1 MSKHEFNVF
10 GLPTHELPLFQEK
23 TGRDWVDYGYDNLYG
38 SYLRDLYLGSSI
50 QAAVVNGVSEM
61 IYGEGLEA
69 TDRDEKPDQWLKTQ
83 KLFENSDEDILR
95 QLCFDLKLY
104 GQCYVQV
111 IWNRVRTEVAEL
123 RFLPAHTVRS
133 GIADAQGKIDCYY
146 VSPDWSRMREPR
158 YAPVKYPAL
167 DLEDRTE
174 AAVVYQIKAYQPG
187 IFYYGLP
194 DYVGATNY
202 VELDR
207 EISTFH
213 LNNIKNGLFPS
224 MLLSFNNGV
233 PTDEERRTIERHVND
248 KFSGSG
254 NAGRLLIS
262 FNDGSD
268 SAPQLT
274 PVNPNDNDGMYEF
287 LAKECTTKIL
297 AGHRVTSPLL
307 FGIRGDGSGFGNN
320 AEELRDSFSLFQNT
334 VIKPYQR
341 TLLDGLQVVF
351 NVNGIDLDFYFET
364 LKPAD
369 FIDVG
374 AVKAQ
379 GEDEQEKEGVEGVP
393 QVIPSVDGID
403 PAVVDSEIAE
413 SAAEAQASYNGAQI
427 AAALD
432 ILVKVKEGILTAR
445 QAVLFLV
452 QFLNF
457 EEADAKALFE
467 GQVSL
472 FSLASAE
479 LQDAVADLLIALGE
493 DEDEEYELID
503 EREYDEAMEAQLDA
517 LWTFARVPSSNP
529 AGKSD
534 QDTDLIKVRYAYAP
548 DTADSKS
555 REFCKKMVAAG
566 KVYRKEDIEGA
577 SQRAV
582 NPGWG
587 PGGADTYDL
596 LKYKGGGSCRH
607 FWQRRTYLK
616 KNNKRVSVN
625 EAQRII
631 RAAGPD
637 AERLKPQDPLVA
649 KRPRDMVNRGFLEP
663 RDFTTPR

>member
-10 GLPTHELPLFQEK
+10 GLPTHELPLFTEK
-23 TGRDWVDYGYDNLYG
+23 TGRDWVDYGFDNRYG
-38 SYLRDLYLGSSI
+38 DYLRDLYLGSSI

-61 IYGEGLEA
+61 IYGDGLDA
-69 TDRDEKPDQWLKTQ
+69 TDREEKPEQWLKTQ
-83 KLFENSDEDILR
+83 KLLENSDENIMR

-104 GQCYVQV
+104 GQCYVQI

-123 RFLPAHTVRS
+123 RFLPAHTVRT
-133 GIADAQGKIDCYY
+133 GVADAQGRVDCYY

-158 YAPVKYPAL
+158 FAPVKYPAL
-167 DLEDRTE
+167 DLEDRSD

-207 EISTFH
+207 EISSFH
-213 LNNIKNGLFPS
+213 LNNIRNGLFPS

-297 AGHRVTSPLL
+297 AGHRITSPLL

-320 AEELRDSFSLFQNT
+320 AEELRDAFSLFQNT
-334 VIKPYQR
+334 VVKPYQR

-351 NVNGIDLDFYFET
+351 SINGIDLDFYFKT

-369 FIDVG
+369 FIDVE
-374 AVKAQ
+374 AVKVQ
-379 GEDEQEKEGVEGVP
+379 TVDDQEKEGIEQEFSATDVEL
-393 QVIPSVDGID
+393 
-403 PAVVDSEIAE
+403 SE
-413 SAAEAQASYNGAQI
+413 AAEW
-427 AAALD
+427 
-432 ILVKVKEGILTAR
+432 
-445 QAVLFLV
+445 
-452 QFLNF
+452 
-457 EEADAKALFE
+457 
-467 GQVSL
+467 
-472 FSLASAE
+472 
-479 LQDAVADLLIALGE
+479 LIALGE

-503 EREYDEAMEAQLDA
+503 EREVDYEREQEFDA

-529 AGKSD
+529 AGKSE
-534 QDTDLIKVRYAYAP
+534 QDTDLIKVRYSYAGSQP
-548 DTADSKS
+548 DNKS
-555 REFCKKMVAAG
+555 RQFCRKMMNAK
-566 KVYRKEDIEGA
+566 KVYRKEDILGA
-577 SQRAV
+577 SNRAV

-587 PGGADTYDL
+587 PEGANTYNL
-596 LKYKGGGSCRH
+596 FYWKGGGSCRH
-607 FWQRRTYLK
+607 FWSRRTYLK
-616 KNNKRVSVN
+616 KNNKKVSVN
-625 EAQRII
+625 QAQKII

-637 AERLKPQDPLVA
+637 AETA
-649 KRPRDMVNRGFLEP
+649 
-663 RDFTTPR
+663 TA

>member
-10 GLPTHELPLFQEK
+10 GLPTHELPLFTEK
-23 TGRDWVDYGYDNLYG
+23 TGRDWVDYGFDNQYG
-38 SYLRDLYLGSSI
+38 DYLRDLYLGSSI

-61 IYGEGLEA
+61 IYGDGLDA
-69 TDRDEKPDQWLKTQ
+69 TDREEQPEQWLKTQ
-83 KLFENSDEDILR
+83 KLLENSDDDIMR

-123 RFLPAHTVRS
+123 RFLPAHTVRT
-133 GIADAQGKIDCYY
+133 GIADSQGRVDCYY

-158 YAPVKYPAL
+158 FAPVKYPAL
-167 DLEDRTE
+167 DLEDRSE

-207 EISTFH
+207 EISSFH
-213 LNNIKNGLFPS
+213 LNNIRNGLFPS

-320 AEELRDSFSLFQNT
+320 AEELRDAFSLFQNT

-341 TLLDGLQVVF
+341 TLLDGLQVIF
-351 NVNGIDLDFYFET
+351 NVNGINLDFYFKT

-369 FIDVG
+369 FIDVE

-379 GEDEQEKEGVEGVP
+379 TVDEQEKEGIE
-393 QVIPSVDGID
+393 QELSATERDLN
-403 PAVVDSEIAE
+403 PAADWL
-413 SAAEAQASYNGAQI
+413 
-427 AAALD
+427 LD
-432 ILVKVKEGILTAR
+432 R
-445 QAVLFLV
+445 
-452 QFLNF
+452 
-457 EEADAKALFE
+457 
-467 GQVSL
+467 
-472 FSLASAE
+472 
-479 LQDAVADLLIALGE
+479 GE

-503 EREYDEAMEAQLDA
+503 AREYDEATEAQLDA
-517 LWTFARVPSSNP
+517 LWTFARVIIPKGPRPTSGTSEM
-529 AGKSD
+529 
-534 QDTDLIKVRYAYAP
+534 DTDLIKVRYKYAP

-555 REFCKKMVAAG
+555 REFCRKMVSAG
-566 KVYRKEDIEGA
+566 RIYRKEDIEA
-577 SQRAV
+577 AFNRAV

-587 PGGADTYDL
+587 PGGANTYDL

-616 KNNKRVSVN
+616 KNNKAIDVN
-625 EAQRII
+625 EAKRII

-637 AERLKPQDPLVA
+637 AERLKPQDPQVA
-649 KRPRDMVNRGFLEP
+649 QRPRDMVNRGFLEP

>member
-10 GLPTHELPLFQEK
+10 GLPTHELPLFTEK
-23 TGRDWVDYGYDNLYG
+23 TGRDWVDYGFDNQYG
-38 SYLRDLYLGSSI
+38 DYLRDLYLGSSI

-61 IYGEGLEA
+61 IYGDGLDA
-69 TDRDEKPDQWLKTQ
+69 TDREEQPEQWLKTQ
-83 KLFENSDEDILR
+83 KLLENSDDDIMR

-123 RFLPAHTVRS
+123 RFLPAHTVRT
-133 GIADAQGKIDCYY
+133 GIADSQGRVDCYY

-158 YAPVKYPAL
+158 FAPVKYPAL
-167 DLEDRTE
+167 DLEDRSE

-207 EISTFH
+207 EISSFH
-213 LNNIKNGLFPS
+213 LNNIRNGLFPS

-320 AEELRDSFSLFQNT
+320 AEELRDAFSLFQNT

-341 TLLDGLQVVF
+341 TLLDGLQVIF
-351 NVNGIDLDFYFET
+351 NVNGINLDFYFKT

-369 FIDVG
+369 FIDVE

-379 GEDEQEKEGVEGVP
+379 TVDDQEKEGIE
-393 QVIPSVDGID
+393 QEFSATERDLN
-403 PAVVDSEIAE
+403 PAADWL
-413 SAAEAQASYNGAQI
+413 
-427 AAALD
+427 LD
-432 ILVKVKEGILTAR
+432 R
-445 QAVLFLV
+445 
-452 QFLNF
+452 
-457 EEADAKALFE
+457 
-467 GQVSL
+467 
-472 FSLASAE
+472 
-479 LQDAVADLLIALGE
+479 GE

-503 EREYDEAMEAQLDA
+503 EREVDYDREKEFDA

-529 AGKSD
+529 AGKSE
-534 QDTDLIKVRYAYAP
+534 QDTDLIKVRYSYAGSQP
-548 DTADSKS
+548 DDKS
-555 REFCKKMVAAG
+555 RQFCRKMMNAK
-566 KVYRKEDIEGA
+566 KVYRKEDILGA
-577 SQRAV
+577 SNRAV

-587 PGGADTYDL
+587 PEGANTYNL
-596 LKYKGGGSCRH
+596 FFYKGGGSCRH
-607 FWQRRTYLK
+607 FWSRRTYLK
-616 KNNKRVSVN
+616 KNNKKVSVN
-625 EAQRII
+625 QAQKII

-637 AERLKPQDPLVA
+637 AQRLQPNDPKVA
-649 KRPRDMVNRGFLEP
+649 QRPRDMVNRGFLEP

>member
-10 GLPTHELPLFQEK
+10 GLPTHELPLFTEK
-23 TGRDWVDYGYDNLYG
+23 TGRDWVDYGFDNQYG
-38 SYLRDLYLGSSI
+38 DYLRDLYLGSSI

-61 IYGEGLEA
+61 IYGDGLDA
-69 TDRDEKPDQWLKTQ
+69 TDREEQPEQWLKTQ
-83 KLFENSDEDILR
+83 KLLENSDDDIMR

-123 RFLPAHTVRS
+123 RFLPAHTVRT
-133 GIADAQGKIDCYY
+133 GIADSQGRVDCYY

-158 YAPVKYPAL
+158 FAPVKYPAL
-167 DLEDRTE
+167 DLEDRSE

-207 EISTFH
+207 EISSFH
-213 LNNIKNGLFPS
+213 LNNIRNGLFPS

-320 AEELRDSFSLFQNT
+320 AEELRDAFSLFQNT

-341 TLLDGLQVVF
+341 TLLDGLQVIF
-351 NVNGIDLDFYFET
+351 NVNGINLDFYFKT

-369 FIDVG
+369 FIDVE

-379 GEDEQEKEGVEGVP
+379 TVDDQEKEGIE
-393 QVIPSVDGID
+393 QELSATERDLN
-403 PAVVDSEIAE
+403 PAADWL
-413 SAAEAQASYNGAQI
+413 
-427 AAALD
+427 LD
-432 ILVKVKEGILTAR
+432 R
-445 QAVLFLV
+445 
-452 QFLNF
+452 
-457 EEADAKALFE
+457 
-467 GQVSL
+467 
-472 FSLASAE
+472 
-479 LQDAVADLLIALGE
+479 GE

-503 EREYDEAMEAQLDA
+503 EREVDYEREKEFDA

-529 AGKSD
+529 AGKSE
-534 QDTDLIKVRYAYAP
+534 QDTDLIKVRYSYAGSQP
-548 DTADSKS
+548 DNKS
-555 REFCKKMVAAG
+555 RQFCRKMMNAK
-566 KVYRKEDIEGA
+566 KVYRKEDILGA
-577 SQRAV
+577 SNRAV

-587 PGGADTYDL
+587 PEGANTYNL
-596 LKYKGGGSCRH
+596 FFYKGGGSCRH
-607 FWQRRTYLK
+607 FWSRRTYLK
-616 KNNKRVSVN
+616 KNNKKVSVN
-625 EAQRII
+625 QAQKII

-637 AERLKPQDPLVA
+637 AERLQPNDPKVA
-649 KRPRDMVNRGFLEP
+649 QRPRDMVNRGFLEP

>member
-10 GLPTHELPLFQEK
+10 GLPTHELPLFTEK
-23 TGRDWVDYGYDNLYG
+23 TGRDWVDYGFDNQYG
-38 SYLRDLYLGSSI
+38 DYLRDLYLGSSI

-61 IYGEGLEA
+61 IYGDGLDA
-69 TDRDEKPDQWLKTQ
+69 TDREEKPDQWLKTQ
-83 KLFENSDEDILR
+83 KLLENSDDDIMR

-123 RFLPAHTVRS
+123 RFLPAHTVRT
-133 GIADAQGKIDCYY
+133 GIADSQGRVDCYY

-158 YAPVKYPAL
+158 FAPVKYPAL
-167 DLEDRTE
+167 DLEDRSE

-207 EISTFH
+207 EISSFH
-213 LNNIKNGLFPS
+213 LNNIRNGLFPS

-297 AGHRVTSPLL
+297 AGHRITSPLL

-320 AEELRDSFSLFQNT
+320 AEELRDAFSLFQNT

-341 TLLDGLQVVF
+341 TLLDGLQVIF
-351 NVNGIDLDFYFET
+351 NVNGIDLDFYFKT

-369 FIDVG
+369 FIDVE
-374 AVKAQ
+374 AVKVQ
-379 GEDEQEKEGVEGVP
+379 TVDEQEKEGIE
-393 QVIPSVDGID
+393 QEFSATERDLN
-403 PAVVDSEIAE
+403 PAADWL
-413 SAAEAQASYNGAQI
+413 
-427 AAALD
+427 LD
-432 ILVKVKEGILTAR
+432 R
-445 QAVLFLV
+445 
-452 QFLNF
+452 
-457 EEADAKALFE
+457 
-467 GQVSL
+467 
-472 FSLASAE
+472 
-479 LQDAVADLLIALGE
+479 GE
-493 DEDEEYELID
+493 DEDEDYELID
-503 EREYDEAMEAQLDA
+503 ERKVDYDREQEFDA

-529 AGKSD
+529 AGKSS
-534 QDTDLIKVRYAYAP
+534 QDTDLIKVRYSYAGSQP
-548 DTADSKS
+548 DAKS
-555 REFCKKMVAAG
+555 RQFCRKMMNAK
-566 KVYRKEDIEGA
+566 KVYRKEDILGA
-577 SQRAV
+577 SNRAV

-587 PGGADTYDL
+587 PEGANTYNL
-596 LKYKGGGSCRH
+596 FFYKGGGSCRH
-607 FWQRRTYLK
+607 FWSRRTYLK
-616 KNNKRVSVN
+616 KNNKKVSVN
-625 EAQRII
+625 QAKKII

-637 AERLKPQDPLVA
+637 AERLQPNDPKVA
-649 KRPRDMVNRGFLEP
+649 QRPRDMVNRGFLEP

>member
-10 GLPTHELPLFQEK
+10 GLPSHELPLFQEK
-23 TGRDWVDYGYDNLYG
+23 TGRDWVDYGFDNLYG
-38 SYLRDLYLGSSI
+38 DYLRDLYLGSSI
-50 QAAVVNGVSEM
+50 QTAAVNGISEM
-61 IYGEGLEA
+61 IYGDGLDA
-69 TDRDEKPDQWLKTQ
+69 TDREEKPEQWLKTQ
-83 KLFENSDEDILR
+83 RLLEQSDENILR

-111 IWNRVRTEVAEL
+111 IWNRVRTEIAEL
-123 RFLPAHTVRS
+123 RFLPAHTVRT
-133 GIADAQGKIDCYY
+133 GIADSQGRVDCYY

-174 AAVVYQIKAYQPG
+174 PASVYQIKAYQPG
-187 IFYYGLP
+187 IHYYGLP
-194 DYVGATNY
+194 DYVGSTNY

-254 NAGRLLIS
+254 NSGRLLIS

-334 VIKPYQR
+334 VVKPFQR
-341 TLLDGLQVVF
+341 TLLDGLEVLF
-351 NVNGIDLDFYFET
+351 AVNGIDLDFYFAT

-369 FIDVG
+369 FIDVQ

-379 GEDEQEKEGVEGVP
+379 GDEEQEKEGVEVA
-393 QVIPSVDGID
+393 QSFSAQDL
-403 PAVVDSEIAE
+403 SQ
-413 SAAEAQASYNGAQI
+413 AAE
-427 AAALD
+427 
-432 ILVKVKEGILTAR
+432 
-445 QAVLFLV
+445 F
-452 QFLNF
+452 
-457 EEADAKALFE
+457 
-467 GQVSL
+467 
-472 FSLASAE
+472 
-479 LQDAVADLLIALGE
+479 LIALGE
-493 DEDEEYELID
+493 DEDDEYELID
-503 EREYDEAMEAQLDA
+503 EREYDEGMEAQLDA

-534 QDTDLIKVRYAYAP
+534 QDTDLIKVRYGYAP
-548 DTADSKS
+548 NTADDKS
-555 REFCKKMVAAG
+555 RDFCRKMVSAG
-566 KVYRKEDIEGA
+566 KVYRKEDILGA
-577 SQRAV
+577 SNRAV

-587 PGGADTYDL
+587 PRGANTYDL

-637 AERLKPQDPLVA
+637 AERLKPQDPQVA
-649 KRPRDMVNRGFLEP
+649 QRPRDMVNRGFLEP
-663 RDFTTPR
+663 KDFTTPR

>member
-10 GLPTHELPLFQEK
+10 GLPTHELPLFTEK
-23 TGRDWVDYGYDNLYG
+23 TGRDWVDYGFDNQYG
-38 SYLRDLYLGSSI
+38 DYLRDLYLGSSI

-61 IYGEGLEA
+61 IYGDGLDA
-69 TDRDEKPDQWLKTQ
+69 TDREEQPEQWLKTQ
-83 KLFENSDEDILR
+83 KLLENSDEDIMR

-111 IWNRVRTEVAEL
+111 IWNRVRTEVAEM
-123 RFLPAHTVRS
+123 RFLPAHTVRT
-133 GIADAQGKIDCYY
+133 GIADSQGRVDCYY

-158 YAPVKYPAL
+158 FAPVKYPAL
-167 DLEDRTE
+167 DLEDRSE

-207 EISTFH
+207 EISSFH
-213 LNNIKNGLFPS
+213 LNNIRNGLFPS

-320 AEELRDSFSLFQNT
+320 AEELRDAFSLFQNT

-341 TLLDGLQVVF
+341 TLLDGLQVIF
-351 NVNGIDLDFYFET
+351 NVNGINLDFYFKT

-369 FIDVG
+369 FIDVE

-379 GEDEQEKEGVEGVP
+379 TVDDQEKEGIE
-393 QVIPSVDGID
+393 QELSATERDLN
-403 PAVVDSEIAE
+403 PAADWL
-413 SAAEAQASYNGAQI
+413 
-427 AAALD
+427 LD
-432 ILVKVKEGILTAR
+432 R
-445 QAVLFLV
+445 
-452 QFLNF
+452 
-457 EEADAKALFE
+457 
-467 GQVSL
+467 
-472 FSLASAE
+472 
-479 LQDAVADLLIALGE
+479 GE

-503 EREYDEAMEAQLDA
+503 EREVI
-517 LWTFARVPSSNP
+517 TT
-529 AGKSD
+529 G
-534 QDTDLIKVRYAYAP
+534 
-548 DTADSKS
+548 SKS
-555 REFCKKMVAAG
+555 LTRCGRLRGCHRPTLLG
-566 KVYRKEDIEGA
+566 KPSKTPTSSRSGTPTQGL
-577 SQRAV
+577 S
-582 NPGWG
+582 
-587 PGGADTYDL
+587 
-596 LKYKGGGSCRH
+596 
-607 FWQRRTYLK
+607 RT
-616 KNNKRVSVN
+616 
-625 EAQRII
+625 I
-631 RAAGPD
+631 RAGSSAG
-637 AERLKPQDPLVA
+637 R
-649 KRPRDMVNRGFLEP
+649 
-663 RDFTTPR
+663 

>member
-23 TGRDWVDYGYDNLYG
+23 TGRDWVDYGFDNLYG

-69 TDRDEKPDQWLKTQ
+69 TDREEKPDQWLKTQ

-351 NVNGIDLDFYFET
+351 NVNGIDLDFYFST

-379 GEDEQEKEGVEGVP
+379 GEDEQEKEGVEVA
-393 QVIPSVDGID
+393 QSFSAQDL
-403 PAVVDSEIAE
+403 SQ
-413 SAAEAQASYNGAQI
+413 AAE
-427 AAALD
+427 
-432 ILVKVKEGILTAR
+432 
-445 QAVLFLV
+445 F
-452 QFLNF
+452 
-457 EEADAKALFE
+457 
-467 GQVSL
+467 
-472 FSLASAE
+472 
-479 LQDAVADLLIALGE
+479 LIALGE

-503 EREYDEAMEAQLDA
+503 AREYDEAMEAQLDA

-529 AGKSD
+529 AGKSN

-548 DTADSKS
+548 DTADAKS

>member
-23 TGRDWVDYGYDNLYG
+23 TGRDWVDYGFDNLYG
-38 SYLRDLYLGSSI
+38 DYLRDLYLGSSI

-69 TDRDEKPDQWLKTQ
+69 TDREEKPDQWLKTQ

-123 RFLPAHTVRS
+123 RFLPAHTVRT
-133 GIADAQGKIDCYY
+133 GIADAQGRIDCYY
-146 VSPDWSRMREPR
+146 VSPDWSRMREAR

-369 FIDVG
+369 FIDVA

-379 GEDEQEKEGVEGVP
+379 GEDEQEKEGVEVA
-393 QVIPSVDGID
+393 QSFSAQDL
-403 PAVVDSEIAE
+403 SQ
-413 SAAEAQASYNGAQI
+413 AAE
-427 AAALD
+427 
-432 ILVKVKEGILTAR
+432 
-445 QAVLFLV
+445 F
-452 QFLNF
+452 
-457 EEADAKALFE
+457 
-467 GQVSL
+467 
-472 FSLASAE
+472 
-479 LQDAVADLLIALGE
+479 LIALGE
-493 DEDEEYELID
+493 DEDDEYELID
-503 EREYDEAMEAQLDA
+503 QREYDEAMEAQLDA

-555 REFCKKMVAAG
+555 REFCKKMVAAK
-566 KVYRKEDIEGA
+566 KVYRKEDILGA

-637 AERLKPQDPLVA
+637 AQRLKPQDPLVA

>member
-23 TGRDWVDYGYDNLYG
+23 TGRDWVDYGFDNLYG

-69 TDRDEKPDQWLKTQ
+69 TDREEKPDQWLKTQ
-83 KLFENSDEDILR
+83 KLFENSDDDILR

-369 FIDVG
+369 FIDVQ
-374 AVKAQ
+374 AVKTQ
-379 GEDEQEKEGVEGVP
+379 TVDEQEKEGVEVA
-393 QVIPSVDGID
+393 QSFSAQDL
-403 PAVVDSEIAE
+403 SQ
-413 SAAEAQASYNGAQI
+413 AAE
-427 AAALD
+427 
-432 ILVKVKEGILTAR
+432 
-445 QAVLFLV
+445 F
-452 QFLNF
+452 
-457 EEADAKALFE
+457 
-467 GQVSL
+467 
-472 FSLASAE
+472 
-479 LQDAVADLLIALGE
+479 LIALGE

-503 EREYDEAMEAQLDA
+503 AREYDEAMEAQLDA

-548 DTADSKS
+548 DTADAKS

-587 PGGADTYDL
+587 PRGADTYDL

>member
-10 GLPTHELPLFQEK
+10 GLPTHELPLFTEK
-23 TGRDWVDYGYDNLYG
+23 TGRDWVDYGFDNQYG
-38 SYLRDLYLGSSI
+38 DYLRDLYLGSSI

-61 IYGEGLEA
+61 IYGDGLDA
-69 TDRDEKPDQWLKTQ
+69 TDREEQPEQWLKTQ
-83 KLFENSDEDILR
+83 KLLENSDDDIMR

-111 IWNRVRTEVAEL
+111 IWNRVRTEVAEM
-123 RFLPAHTVRS
+123 RFLPAHTVRT
-133 GIADAQGKIDCYY
+133 GIADSQGRVDCYY

-158 YAPVKYPAL
+158 FAPVKYPAL
-167 DLEDRTE
+167 DLEDRSE

-207 EISTFH
+207 EISSFH
-213 LNNIKNGLFPS
+213 LNNIRNGLFPS

-320 AEELRDSFSLFQNT
+320 AEELRDAFSLFQNT

-341 TLLDGLQVVF
+341 TLLDGLQVIF
-351 NVNGIDLDFYFET
+351 NVNGINLDFYFKT

-369 FIDVG
+369 FIDVE

-379 GEDEQEKEGVEGVP
+379 TVDEQEKEGIE
-393 QVIPSVDGID
+393 QEFSATERDLN
-403 PAVVDSEIAE
+403 PAADWL
-413 SAAEAQASYNGAQI
+413 
-427 AAALD
+427 LD
-432 ILVKVKEGILTAR
+432 R
-445 QAVLFLV
+445 
-452 QFLNF
+452 
-457 EEADAKALFE
+457 
-467 GQVSL
+467 
-472 FSLASAE
+472 
-479 LQDAVADLLIALGE
+479 GE

-503 EREYDEAMEAQLDA
+503 AREYDEATEAQLDA
-517 LWTFARVPSSNP
+517 LWTFARVIIPKGPRPTSGTSEM
-529 AGKSD
+529 
-534 QDTDLIKVRYAYAP
+534 DTDLIKVRYKYAP

-555 REFCKKMVAAG
+555 REFCRKMVSAG
-566 KVYRKEDIEGA
+566 RIYRKEDIEA
-577 SQRAV
+577 AFNRAV

-587 PGGADTYDL
+587 PGGANTYDL

-616 KNNKRVSVN
+616 KNNKAIDVN
-625 EAQRII
+625 EAKRII

-637 AERLKPQDPLVA
+637 AERLKPQDPQVA
-649 KRPRDMVNRGFLEP
+649 QRPRDMTDRGFLDG
-663 RDFTTPR
+663 RGNWSNTDGYNG

>member
-10 GLPTHELPLFQEK
+10 GLPTHELPLFTEK
-23 TGRDWVDYGYDNLYG
+23 TGRDWVDYGFDNRYG
-38 SYLRDLYLGSSI
+38 DYLRDLYLGSSI

-61 IYGEGLEA
+61 IYGDGLDA
-69 TDRDEKPDQWLKTQ
+69 TDREEKPEQWLKTQ
-83 KLFENSDEDILR
+83 KLLENSDENIMR

-104 GQCYVQV
+104 GQCYVQI

-123 RFLPAHTVRS
+123 RFLPAHTVRT
-133 GIADAQGKIDCYY
+133 GVADAQGRVDCYY

-158 YAPVKYPAL
+158 FAPVKYPAL
-167 DLEDRTE
+167 DLEDRSD

-207 EISTFH
+207 EISSFH
-213 LNNIKNGLFPS
+213 LNNIRNGLFPS

-297 AGHRVTSPLL
+297 AGHRITSPLL

-320 AEELRDSFSLFQNT
+320 AEELRDAFSLFQNT

-351 NVNGIDLDFYFET
+351 SINGIDLDFYFKT

-369 FIDVG
+369 FIDVE
-374 AVKAQ
+374 AVKVQ
-379 GEDEQEKEGVEGVP
+379 TVDDQEKEGIEQEFSATDVEL
-393 QVIPSVDGID
+393 
-403 PAVVDSEIAE
+403 SE
-413 SAAEAQASYNGAQI
+413 AAEW
-427 AAALD
+427 
-432 ILVKVKEGILTAR
+432 
-445 QAVLFLV
+445 
-452 QFLNF
+452 
-457 EEADAKALFE
+457 
-467 GQVSL
+467 
-472 FSLASAE
+472 
-479 LQDAVADLLIALGE
+479 LIALGE

-503 EREYDEAMEAQLDA
+503 DREVDYEREQEFDA

-529 AGKSD
+529 AGKSE
-534 QDTDLIKVRYAYAP
+534 QDTDLIKVRYSYAGSQP
-548 DTADSKS
+548 DNKS
-555 REFCKKMVAAG
+555 RQFCRKMMNAK
-566 KVYRKEDIEGA
+566 KVYRKEDILGA
-577 SQRAV
+577 SNRAV

-587 PGGADTYDL
+587 PEGANTYNL
-596 LKYKGGGSCRH
+596 FYWKGGGSCRH
-607 FWQRRTYLK
+607 FWSRRTYLK
-616 KNNKRVSVN
+616 KNNKKVSVN
-625 EAQRII
+625 QAQKII

-637 AERLKPQDPLVA
+637 AERLQPNDPKVA
-649 KRPRDMVNRGFLEP
+649 QRPRDMVNRGFLEP

>member
-10 GLPTHELPLFQEK
+10 GLPTHELPLFTEK
-23 TGRDWVDYGYDNLYG
+23 TGRDWVDYGFDNQYG
-38 SYLRDLYLGSSI
+38 DYLRDLYLGSSI

-61 IYGEGLEA
+61 IYGDGLDA
-69 TDRDEKPDQWLKTQ
+69 TDREEQPEQWLKTQ
-83 KLFENSDEDILR
+83 KLLENSDDDIMR

-123 RFLPAHTVRS
+123 RFLPAHTVRT
-133 GIADAQGKIDCYY
+133 GIADSQGRVDCYY

-158 YAPVKYPAL
+158 FAPVKYPAL
-167 DLEDRTE
+167 DLEDRSE

-207 EISTFH
+207 EISSFH
-213 LNNIKNGLFPS
+213 LNNIRNGLFPS

-320 AEELRDSFSLFQNT
+320 AEELRDAFSLFQNT

-341 TLLDGLQVVF
+341 TLLDGLQVIF
-351 NVNGIDLDFYFET
+351 NVNGINLDFYFKT

-369 FIDVG
+369 FIDVE

-379 GEDEQEKEGVEGVP
+379 TVDDQEKEGIE
-393 QVIPSVDGID
+393 QELSATERDLN
-403 PAVVDSEIAE
+403 PAADWL
-413 SAAEAQASYNGAQI
+413 
-427 AAALD
+427 LD
-432 ILVKVKEGILTAR
+432 R
-445 QAVLFLV
+445 
-452 QFLNF
+452 
-457 EEADAKALFE
+457 
-467 GQVSL
+467 
-472 FSLASAE
+472 
-479 LQDAVADLLIALGE
+479 GE

-503 EREYDEAMEAQLDA
+503 EREVDYDREQEFDA

-529 AGKSD
+529 AGKSE
-534 QDTDLIKVRYAYAP
+534 QDTDLIKVRYSYAGSQP
-548 DTADSKS
+548 DNKS
-555 REFCKKMVAAG
+555 RQFCRKMMNAK
-566 KVYRKEDIEGA
+566 KVYRKEDILGA
-577 SQRAV
+577 SNRAV

-587 PGGADTYDL
+587 PEGANTYNL
-596 LKYKGGGSCRH
+596 FYWKGGGSCRH
-607 FWQRRTYLK
+607 FWSRRTYLK
-616 KNNKRVSVN
+616 KNNKKVSVN
-625 EAQRII
+625 QAQKII

-637 AERLKPQDPLVA
+637 AERLQPNDPKVA
-649 KRPRDMVNRGFLEP
+649 QRPRDMVNRGFLEP

>member
-23 TGRDWVDYGYDNLYG
+23 TGRDWVDYGFDNLYG
-38 SYLRDLYLGSSI
+38 DYLRDLYLGSSI

-61 IYGEGLEA
+61 IYGEGLES
-69 TDRDEKPDQWLKTQ
+69 TDREEKPDQWLKTQ

-123 RFLPAHTVRS
+123 RFLPAHTVRT
-133 GIADAQGKIDCYY
+133 GIADAQGRIDCYY
-146 VSPDWSRMREPR
+146 VSPDWSRMREAR

-341 TLLDGLQVVF
+341 TLLDGLQVIF

-369 FIDVG
+369 FIDVN

-379 GEDEQEKEGVEGVP
+379 GAEEQEKEGVEADPQAVPGVEG
-393 QVIPSVDGID
+393 VD

-413 SAAEAQASYNGAQI
+413 SAAEAEASYNGAQI

-432 ILVKVKEGILTAR
+432 ILVKVKEGILTPR

-472 FSLASAE
+472 FSLASDE
-479 LQDAVADLLIALGE
+479 LQEAVADLLIDLGE
-493 DEDEEYELID
+493 DEDDEYELID
-503 EREYDEAMEAQLDA
+503 EREVDYEREEAMDA
-517 LWTFARVPSSNP
+517 LWAFARVPSSNP
-529 AGKSD
+529 AGKSE
-534 QDTDLIKVRYAYAP
+534 QDGNVIKVRYSYAGSQP
-548 DTADSKS
+548 DNKS
-555 REFCKKMVAAG
+555 REFCRKMMNAG
-566 KVYRKEDIEGA
+566 KVYRKEDIIGA
-577 SQRAV
+577 SSRAV

-587 PGGADTYDL
+587 PQGANTYNL
-596 LKYKGGGSCRH
+596 WLYKGGGSCRH
-607 FWQRRTYLK
+607 FWLRKTYLK
-616 KNNKRVSVN
+616 KNNKKVSVN
-625 EAQRII
+625 QAKKLIQQ
-631 RAAGPD
+631 AGPM
-637 AERLKPQDPLVA
+637 EPRLPTNDPKVA
-649 KRPRDMVNRGFLEP
+649 QRPRDMANRGFLEP

>member
-10 GLPTHELPLFQEK
+10 GLPTHELPLFTEK
-23 TGRDWVDYGYDNLYG
+23 TGRDWVDYGFDNQYG
-38 SYLRDLYLGSSI
+38 DYLRDLYLGSSI

-61 IYGEGLEA
+61 IYGDGLDA
-69 TDRDEKPDQWLKTQ
+69 TDREEKPEQWLKTQ
-83 KLFENSDEDILR
+83 KLLENSDDDIMR

-123 RFLPAHTVRS
+123 RFLPAHTVRT
-133 GIADAQGKIDCYY
+133 GIADSQGRVDCYY

-158 YAPVKYPAL
+158 FAPVKYPAL
-167 DLEDRTE
+167 DLEDRSE

-207 EISTFH
+207 EISSFH
-213 LNNIKNGLFPS
+213 LNNIRNGLFPS

-320 AEELRDSFSLFQNT
+320 AEELRDAFSLFQNT

-341 TLLDGLQVVF
+341 TLLDGLQVIF
-351 NVNGIDLDFYFET
+351 NVNGINLDFYFKT

-369 FIDVG
+369 FIDVE

-379 GEDEQEKEGVEGVP
+379 TVDDQEKEGIE
-393 QVIPSVDGID
+393 QELSATERDLN
-403 PAVVDSEIAE
+403 PAADWL
-413 SAAEAQASYNGAQI
+413 
-427 AAALD
+427 LD
-432 ILVKVKEGILTAR
+432 R
-445 QAVLFLV
+445 
-452 QFLNF
+452 
-457 EEADAKALFE
+457 
-467 GQVSL
+467 
-472 FSLASAE
+472 
-479 LQDAVADLLIALGE
+479 GE

-503 EREYDEAMEAQLDA
+503 EREVDYDREKEFDA

-529 AGKSD
+529 AGKSE
-534 QDTDLIKVRYAYAP
+534 QDTDLIKVRYSYAGSQP
-548 DTADSKS
+548 DNKS
-555 REFCKKMVAAG
+555 RQFCRKMMNAK
-566 KVYRKEDIEGA
+566 KVYRKEDILGA
-577 SQRAV
+577 SNRAV

-587 PGGADTYDL
+587 PEGANTYNL
-596 LKYKGGGSCRH
+596 FYWKGGGSCRH
-607 FWQRRTYLK
+607 FWSRRTYLK
-616 KNNKRVSVN
+616 KNNKQVSVN
-625 EAQRII
+625 QARKII

-637 AERLKPQDPLVA
+637 AERLQPNDPKVA
-649 KRPRDMVNRGFLEP
+649 QRPRDMVNRGFLEP

>member
-23 TGRDWVDYGYDNLYG
+23 TGRDWVDYGFDNLYG

-69 TDRDEKPDQWLKTQ
+69 TDREEKPDQWLKTQ
-83 KLFENSDEDILR
+83 KLFENSDDDILR

-341 TLLDGLQVVF
+341 TLLDGLQVIF

-369 FIDVG
+369 FIDVQ
-374 AVKAQ
+374 AVKTQ
-379 GEDEQEKEGVEGVP
+379 TVDEQEKEGVEVA
-393 QVIPSVDGID
+393 QSFSAQDL
-403 PAVVDSEIAE
+403 SQ
-413 SAAEAQASYNGAQI
+413 AAE
-427 AAALD
+427 
-432 ILVKVKEGILTAR
+432 
-445 QAVLFLV
+445 F
-452 QFLNF
+452 
-457 EEADAKALFE
+457 
-467 GQVSL
+467 
-472 FSLASAE
+472 
-479 LQDAVADLLIALGE
+479 LIALGE

-503 EREYDEAMEAQLDA
+503 AREYDEAMEAQLDA

-548 DTADSKS
+548 DTADAKS

-587 PGGADTYDL
+587 PGGADTYEL
-596 LKYKGGGSCRH
+596 FKYKGGGSCRH

-625 EAQRII
+625 EAQHII
-631 RAAGPD
+631 RAAGPN

>member
-10 GLPTHELPLFQEK
+10 GLPTHELPLFTEK

-38 SYLRDLYLGSSI
+38 DYLRDLYLGSSI

-69 TDRDEKPDQWLKTQ
+69 TDREEKPDQWLKTQ
-83 KLFENSDEDILR
+83 RLLENSDEDILR

-111 IWNRVRTEVAEL
+111 IWNRVRTEIAEL
-123 RFLPAHTVRS
+123 RFLPAHTVRT
-133 GIADAQGKIDCYY
+133 GIADAQGRVDCYY

-158 YAPVKYPAL
+158 YQPVKYPAY
-167 DLEDRTE
+167 DNQDRTE
-174 AAVVYQIKAYQPG
+174 PAVIYQIKAYQPG

-233 PTDEERRTIERHVND
+233 PSDEERRTIERHVND

-307 FGIRGDGSGFGNN
+307 FGIRGEGSGFGNN

-334 VIKPYQR
+334 VVKPFQR
-341 TLLDGLQVVF
+341 TLLDGLETLF
-351 NVNGIDLDFYFET
+351 AVNGIDLDFYFST

-369 FIDVG
+369 FIDVET
-374 AVKAQ
+374 VKAQ
-379 GEDEQEKEGVEGVP
+379 TVDEQEKEGIE
-393 QVIPSVDGID
+393 QEFSATDAD
-403 PAVVDSEIAE
+403 LS
-413 SAAEAQASYNGAQI
+413 SAAEW
-427 AAALD
+427 
-432 ILVKVKEGILTAR
+432 
-445 QAVLFLV
+445 
-452 QFLNF
+452 
-457 EEADAKALFE
+457 
-467 GQVSL
+467 
-472 FSLASAE
+472 
-479 LQDAVADLLIALGE
+479 LIGLGE
-493 DEDEEYELID
+493 DEDDEYELID
-503 EREYDEAMEAQLDA
+503 EREYDESQEEKLDA
-517 LWTFARVPSSNP
+517 IWTFARVPSSNP

-548 DTADSKS
+548 STADNKS
-555 REFCKKMVAAG
+555 REFCRKMVAAA
-566 KVYRKEDIEGA
+566 KVYRKEDIMGA
-577 SQRAV
+577 SNRAV

-587 PGGADTYDL
+587 PRGADTYDL
-596 LKYKGGGSCRH
+596 MKYKGGGSCRH

-637 AERLKPQDPLVA
+637 AERLKPQDPLTA
-649 KRPRDMVNRGFLEP
+649 TRPRDMVNRGFLEP

>member
-10 GLPTHELPLFQEK
+10 GLPTHELPLFTEK
-23 TGRDWVDYGYDNLYG
+23 TGRDWVDYGFDNRYG
-38 SYLRDLYLGSSI
+38 DYLRDLYLGSSI

-61 IYGEGLEA
+61 IYGDGLDA
-69 TDRDEKPDQWLKTQ
+69 TDREEKPEQWLKTQ
-83 KLFENSDEDILR
+83 KLLENSDENIMR

-104 GQCYVQV
+104 GQCYVQI

-123 RFLPAHTVRS
+123 RFLPAHTVRT
-133 GIADAQGKIDCYY
+133 GVADAQGRVDCYY

-158 YAPVKYPAL
+158 FAPVKYPAL
-167 DLEDRTE
+167 DLEDRSD

-207 EISTFH
+207 EISSFH
-213 LNNIKNGLFPS
+213 LNNIRNGLFPS

-297 AGHRVTSPLL
+297 AGHRITSPLL

-320 AEELRDSFSLFQNT
+320 AEELRDAFSLFQNT
-334 VIKPYQR
+334 VVKPYQR

-351 NVNGIDLDFYFET
+351 SINGIDLDFYFKT

-369 FIDVG
+369 FIDVE
-374 AVKAQ
+374 AVKVQ
-379 GEDEQEKEGVEGVP
+379 TVDDQEKEGIEQEFSATDVEL
-393 QVIPSVDGID
+393 
-403 PAVVDSEIAE
+403 SE
-413 SAAEAQASYNGAQI
+413 AAEW
-427 AAALD
+427 
-432 ILVKVKEGILTAR
+432 
-445 QAVLFLV
+445 
-452 QFLNF
+452 
-457 EEADAKALFE
+457 
-467 GQVSL
+467 
-472 FSLASAE
+472 
-479 LQDAVADLLIALGE
+479 LIALGE

-503 EREYDEAMEAQLDA
+503 EREVDYEREQEFDA

-529 AGKSD
+529 AGKSE
-534 QDTDLIKVRYAYAP
+534 QDTDLIKVRYSYAGSQP
-548 DTADSKS
+548 DNKS
-555 REFCKKMVAAG
+555 RQFCRKMMNAK
-566 KVYRKEDIEGA
+566 KVYRKEDILGA
-577 SQRAV
+577 SNRAV

-587 PGGADTYDL
+587 PEGANTYNL
-596 LKYKGGGSCRH
+596 FYWKGGGSCRH
-607 FWQRRTYLK
+607 FWSRRTYLK
-616 KNNKRVSVN
+616 KNNKKVSVN
-625 EAQRII
+625 QAQKII

-637 AERLKPQDPLVA
+637 AERLQPNDPKVA
-649 KRPRDMVNRGFLEP
+649 QRPRDMVNRGFLEP

>member
-10 GLPTHELPLFQEK
+10 GLPTHELPLFTEK
-23 TGRDWVDYGYDNLYG
+23 TGRDWVDYGFDNQYG
-38 SYLRDLYLGSSI
+38 DYLRDLYLGSSI

-61 IYGEGLEA
+61 IYGDGLDA
-69 TDRDEKPDQWLKTQ
+69 TDREEKPEQWLKTQ
-83 KLFENSDEDILR
+83 KLLENSDEDIMR

-123 RFLPAHTVRS
+123 RFLPAHTVRT
-133 GIADAQGKIDCYY
+133 GIADSQGRVDCYY

-158 YAPVKYPAL
+158 FAPVKYPAL
-167 DLEDRTE
+167 DLQDRSE

-207 EISTFH
+207 EISSFH
-213 LNNIKNGLFPS
+213 LNNIRNGLFPS

-320 AEELRDSFSLFQNT
+320 AEELRDAFSLFQNT

-341 TLLDGLQVVF
+341 TLLDGLQVIF
-351 NVNGIDLDFYFET
+351 NVNGINLDFYFKT

-369 FIDVG
+369 FIDVA
-374 AVKAQ
+374 AVAAQ
-379 GEDEQEKEGVEGVP
+379 TVDDQEKEGIE
-393 QVIPSVDGID
+393 QEFSATERDLN
-403 PAVVDSEIAE
+403 PAADWL
-413 SAAEAQASYNGAQI
+413 
-427 AAALD
+427 LD
-432 ILVKVKEGILTAR
+432 R
-445 QAVLFLV
+445 
-452 QFLNF
+452 
-457 EEADAKALFE
+457 
-467 GQVSL
+467 
-472 FSLASAE
+472 
-479 LQDAVADLLIALGE
+479 GE

-503 EREYDEAMEAQLDA
+503 EREVDYDREQEFDA

-529 AGKSD
+529 AGKSE
-534 QDTDLIKVRYAYAP
+534 QDTDLIKVRYSYAGSQP
-548 DTADSKS
+548 DNKS
-555 REFCKKMVAAG
+555 RQFCRKMMNAK
-566 KVYRKEDIEGA
+566 KVYRKEDILGA
-577 SQRAV
+577 SNRAV

-587 PGGADTYDL
+587 PEGANTYNL
-596 LKYKGGGSCRH
+596 FFYKGGGSCRH
-607 FWQRRTYLK
+607 FWSRRTYLK
-616 KNNKRVSVN
+616 KNNKKVSVN
-625 EAQRII
+625 QAQKII

-637 AERLKPQDPLVA
+637 AERLQPNDPKVA
-649 KRPRDMVNRGFLEP
+649 QRPRDMVNRGFLEP

>member
-10 GLPTHELPLFQEK
+10 GLPTHELPLFTEK
-23 TGRDWVDYGYDNLYG
+23 TGRDWVDYGFDNRYG
-38 SYLRDLYLGSSI
+38 DYLRDLYLGSSI

-61 IYGEGLEA
+61 IYGDGLDA
-69 TDRDEKPDQWLKTQ
+69 TDREEKPEQWLKTQ
-83 KLFENSDEDILR
+83 KLLENSDENIMR

-104 GQCYVQV
+104 GQCYVQI

-123 RFLPAHTVRS
+123 RFLPAHTVRT
-133 GIADAQGKIDCYY
+133 GIADAQGRVDCYY

-158 YAPVKYPAL
+158 FAPVKYPAL
-167 DLEDRTE
+167 DLEDRSD

-207 EISTFH
+207 EISSFH
-213 LNNIKNGLFPS
+213 LNNIRNGLFPS

-297 AGHRVTSPLL
+297 AGHRITSPLL

-320 AEELRDSFSLFQNT
+320 AEELRDAFSLFQNT
-334 VIKPYQR
+334 VVKPYQR

-351 NVNGIDLDFYFET
+351 SINGIDLDFYFKT

-369 FIDVG
+369 FIDVE
-374 AVKAQ
+374 AVKVQ
-379 GEDEQEKEGVEGVP
+379 TVDDQEKEGVEGVEVVP
-393 QVIPSVDGID
+393 GVEGID

-427 AAALD
+427 SAALD
-432 ILVKVKEGILTAR
+432 ILVKVKEGILTPR

-452 QFLNF
+452 QFLQF
-457 EEADAKALFE
+457 EEADARALFE

-472 FSLASAE
+472 FSLASE
-479 LQDAVADLLIALGE
+479 EVQDTVADLLIAMGE
-493 DEDEEYELID
+493 DEDKEYELID
-503 EREYDEAMEAQLDA
+503 EREVNYEREQEFDA

-529 AGKSD
+529 AGKSE
-534 QDTDLIKVRYAYAP
+534 QDTDLIKVRYSYAGSQP
-548 DTADSKS
+548 DNKS
-555 REFCKKMVAAG
+555 RQFCRKMMTAG
-566 KVYRKEDIEGA
+566 KVYRKEDIVGA

-587 PGGADTYDL
+587 PEGANTYDL
-596 LKYKGGGSCRH
+596 FFYKGGGSCRH
-607 FWQRRTYLK
+607 FWSRRTYLK
-616 KNNKRVSVN
+616 KNNKKVSVN
-625 EAQRII
+625 QAQKII

-637 AERLKPQDPLVA
+637 AERLQPNDPKVA
-649 KRPRDMVNRGFLEP
+649 QRPRDMVNRGFLEP